1 MTGPV
6 HDPEAAIRAAHRAQ
20 DFHAAATRAL
30 DAYGHEIITFLF
42 ARLRNPSDG
51 QDAFSMF
58 VEDFWKSLPGFEFR
72 CSTRV
77 WMYTLARNA
86 GIRVG
91 NAGHRKRE
99 VELEPLLRHPVS
111 ALVAQARTETNIHLR
126 TAVKD
131 RLRVFREQLDPD
143 DQTLLI
149 LHVDRALPWREVAL
163 VMLQAEHAE
172 PAVLA
177 REAVRLRK
185 RFERVK
191 AELKTLARREG
202 LISS

>member
-1 MTGPV
+1 VTGPPD
-6 HDPEAAIRAAHRAQ
+6 DPEAAISAAHRAQ
-20 DFHAAATRAL
+20 DFHAAATYAL

-58 VEDFWKSLPGFEFR
+58 VEDFWKGLPGFEFR
-72 CSTRV
+72 CSVRV

-86 GIRVG
+86 SIRVG
-91 NAGHRKRE
+91 SAGHRKRE
-99 VELEPLLRHPVS
+99 VELEPLLRQPVL
-111 ALVAQARTETNIHLR
+111 AVVAHARTETAIHLR

-131 RLRVFREQLDPD
+131 RLRAFREQLDPD
-143 DQTLLI
+143 DQTMLI

-163 VMLQAEHAE
+163 VMLQAEHAD
-172 PAVLA
+172 PAALA
-177 REAVRLRK
+177 REAARLRK